1 MKIFRFWIWGLL
13 CLCALNTAT
22 AQSKPDLN
30 APLPA
35 DPKVRMGRLEN
46 GLVYYL
52 RQNAKPE
59 NRVMMQLA
67 VNAGS
72 TCEKDDQ
79 AGLAHFCEHMMFNGT
94 KNFPKNELISF
105 LQSTGVRFG
114 GDINAYTSFDET
126 VYMLEIPTDKPGLL
140 EKGYQ
145 VLEDWAH
152 QATLNGDDIDNERG
166 VIIEEWRMGLGADDR
181 LRKKTLPAM
190 LNHPLYAK
198 RLPIGTLDNLK
209 TFKHE
214 SLRRF
219 YRDYYR
225 PDLQAVVVVGD
236 IKLDEAEAK
245 IKQHF
250 GRIENPA
257 GAPERTFVALPDHA
271 EPIIVVATDPEATNN
286 TLVVLFKQPYKPVIT
301 VGDYRHE
308 LVLSLMSEMMNARLT
323 ELTQDASSPFIYAG
337 QGHSPLVRKTS
348 AEELYALAKEGQT
361 AEALKLL
368 LQAARRVDR
377 HGFLESELKRAKE
390 SLLTSLE
397 NAAAEADKTPSN
409 QLSSLYVSH
418 FLYQTP
424 LTDAAYDYRL
434 AQKLLPGITAQEVTA
449 AAQECITEQ
458 NMVITLTAPQ
468 KRATADSVGAGVGA
482 ATNTSATAGVDTDS
496 TAAVGA
502 GSTAT
507 STIPT
512 EAELRRI
519 YQAVKADTTLQPYED
534 HFRDEPLTA
543 LPVRS
548 AGGAT
553 VLGTDPHGIT
563 QVKLS
568 NGLIIH
574 LKPTDFQND
583 EILFGAY
590 SLGGTSLVELS
601 DWPAAALSG
610 LILSQS
616 GLGAFS
622 HSEIEKKLKGHT
634 VAYNAE
640 LSELRATISGSSN
653 GKDLE
658 TLLQLNYLTF
668 TAPRKDDRACQSEI
682 SKLKTQFKLLKG
694 SPNYV
699 FLDSL
704 VRVAAN
710 RNPRSRMMM
719 TEAELNQVKS
729 EKVYR
734 LFREQFS
741 SADGFHFYMV
751 GSFTI
756 NDTLLSL
763 LETYLGAL
771 PVQALGERQWRDVST
786 PVFTTPTDFEV
797 VMGSDAQSMVGLVF
811 VLPFSW
817 DLQSRQG
824 LAYFGD
830 IMEIKLLEKNRE
842 EMGGVYSPS
851 VQMQIER
858 YPQPKAVFTVL
869 FGCDPERTDELSQAV
884 LDQIKLLIKDGPG
897 ENDLLKVKETRKR
910 TYEKAIESNEYW
922 LSVMMQADYTGLDL
936 RNLNKEFKFAE
947 IDGVKA
953 KTIQKTLKKF
963 FKPDV
968 YVRGVLK
975 PVSVK

>member
-1 MKIFRFWIWGLL
+1 MKFFRFWIWGLL

-72 TCEKDDQ
+72 ICEKDDQ

-152 QATLNGDDIDNERG
+152 QATLDGDDIDNERG

-225 PDLQAVVVVGD
+225 PNLQAVVVVGD
-236 IKLDEAEAK
+236 IKLDEAEAQ
-245 IKQHF
+245 IKKHF
-250 GRIENPA
+250 GGLENPA
-257 GAPERTFVALPDHA
+257 GAPERTFAALPDHA
-271 EPIIVVATDPEATNN
+271 EPIVVVATDPEATNN
-286 TLVVLFKQPYKPVIT
+286 TLVVLFKQPYKPTIT

-323 ELTQDASSPFIYAG
+323 ELTQEAASPFIYAG
-337 QGHSPLVRKTS
+337 HGHNPLVRKTS
-348 AEELYALAKEGQT
+348 AEEFYALAKEGQT

-368 LQAARRVDR
+368 LEAARRVDR

-397 NAAAEADKTPSN
+397 NAAAEEDKTPSY

-424 LTDAAYDYRL
+424 ISDAQYNYRL

-449 AAQECITEQ
+449 AAQESITEQ
-458 NMVITLTAPQ
+458 NVVITLTAPQ
-468 KRATADSVGAGVGA
+468 KRATADSAGAATGVGAGV
-482 ATNTSATAGVDTDS
+482 TAI
-496 TAAVGA
+496 
-502 GSTAT
+502 

-519 YQAVKADTTLQPYED
+519 YQAVKADTTLPPYID

-543 LPVRS
+543 LPVQPAS
-548 AGGAT
+548 NAT

-568 NGLIIH
+568 NGIVIH

-601 DWPAAALSG
+601 DLPAASLSG

-640 LSELRATISGSSN
+640 LSELRATIGGSSSR
-653 GKDLE
+653 KDLE

-668 TAPRKDDRACQSEI
+668 TAPRKDERACQSEI

-710 RNPRSRMMM
+710 HNPRSRMMM
-719 TEAELNQVKS
+719 SEAELGQVKS

-771 PVQALGERQWRDVST
+771 PVQTLGERQWRDVSV

-824 LAYFGD
+824 LAYFGEL
-830 IMEIKLLEKNRE
+830 MEIELLEKIRE

-897 ENDLLKVKETRKR
+897 EDDLLKVKETRKR

-922 LSVMMQADYTGLDL
+922 LSVMMQADYLGLDL
-936 RNLNKEFKFAE
+936 RGLNKEFKFAE

-963 FKPDV
+963 LKPDV

-975 PVSVK
+975 PVAAR

>member
-1 MKIFRFWIWGLL
+1 MRTIRFRMWGFFCIL
-13 CLCALNTAT
+13 ALSTAF
-22 AQSKPDLN
+22 AQNVSDLN

-35 DPKVRMGRLEN
+35 DPKVRIGRLEN

-79 AGLAHFCEHMMFNGT
+79 VGLAHFCEHMMFNGT
-94 KNFPKNELISF
+94 QNFPKNELISF

-152 QATLNGDDIDNERG
+152 QATLDNAAIDDERG

-198 RLPIGTLDNLK
+198 RLPIGTLENLK

-225 PDLQAVVVVGD
+225 PNLQAVVVVGD
-236 IKLDEAEAK
+236 IKLDEAEAQ
-245 IKQHF
+245 IRQHF
-250 GRIENPA
+250 GSIANPEN
-257 GAPERTFVALPDHA
+257 APERTFVSLPDHA

-286 TLVVLFKQPYKPVIT
+286 TLVVLFKQPYKPTLT
-301 VGDYRHE
+301 VGDYRRE
-308 LVLSLMSEMMNARLT
+308 LVLSLMSEMFNERLT
-323 ELTQDASSPFIYAG
+323 ELTQEASSPFIYAG
-337 QGHSPLVRKTS
+337 YGHSPLVRKTS
-348 AEELYALAKEGQT
+348 ADELYALAKEGQT
-361 AEALKLL
+361 AEALKRLL
-368 LQAARRVDR
+368 EAGRRIDR
-377 HGFLESELKRAKE
+377 YGFLESELQRAKDNLI
-390 SLLTSLE
+390 SGLE

-424 LTDAAYDYRL
+424 ITDAQYDYHL
-434 AQKLLPGITAQEVTA
+434 AQALLPGITAAEVTA
-449 AAQECITEQ
+449 AAQESITEQ
-458 NMVITLTAPQ
+458 NVVITLTAPQ
-468 KRATADSVGAGVGA
+468 KDSIGVGTTVGA
-482 ATNTSATAGVDTDS
+482 DT
-496 TAAVGA
+496 TAAV
-502 GSTAT
+502 STTAT
-507 STIPT
+507 VVTPIPVPVPT

-534 HFRDEPLTA
+534 HFRYEPLTD
-543 LPVRS
+543 LPLRPAS
-548 AGGAT
+548 GA
-553 VLGTDPHGIT
+553 VVVGTDPHGIT

-568 NGLIIH
+568 NGLILH

-601 DWPAAALSG
+601 DLPAASLSG

-616 GLGAFS
+616 GLGTFS
-622 HSEIEKKLKGHT
+622 HTEIEKKLKGHT
-634 VAYNAE
+634 VSYSAG
-640 LSELRATISGSSN
+640 LSELRATISGASSS
-653 GKDLE
+653 KDLE

-704 VRVAAN
+704 TRVASN
-710 RNPRSRMMM
+710 HNPRSRMMM

-729 EKVYR
+729 DKVYR
-734 LFREQFS
+734 LFRDQFS
-741 SADGFHFYMV
+741 GADGFHFYMV
-751 GSFTI
+751 GNFSI

-763 LETYLGAL
+763 LETYMGTL
-771 PVQALGERQWRDVST
+771 PVQEGGERKWRNVSS
-786 PVFTTPTDFEV
+786 PVFTTTTDFEV
-797 VMGSDAQSMVGLVF
+797 LMGSDAQSMVGLVF
-811 VLPFSW
+811 DLPFTW
-817 DLQSRQG
+817 DLPTRQG
-824 LAYFGD
+824 LAYFSD
-830 IMEIKLLEKNRE
+830 LMEIKLLEKIRE
-842 EMGGVYSPS
+842 EMGGVYSPD
-851 VQMQIER
+851 VQIQIER
-858 YPQPKAVFTVL
+858 YPQSKAVFTVM
-869 FGCDPERTDELSQAV
+869 FGCDPERTDEITQAV
-884 LDQIKLLIKDGPG
+884 LDQIKLLIKDGPS
-897 ENDLLKVKETRKR
+897 EEDLMKVKETRKR
-910 TYEKAIESNEYW
+910 AYEKAIESNDFW
-922 LSVMMQADYTGLDL
+922 LTMMMQADYIGLDL
-936 RNLNKEFKFAE
+936 RSLNKDFKFAE

-975 PVSVK
+975 PVAVR